1 MMIAEVSREESLEE
15 SVRSEAS
22 SSKQNSDEGDDRYLK
37 KFLDDFWGPETA
49 DYFLHPNFQ
58 KSSSV
63 KPKDKESTNLKP
75 WLFDIPTNERRRD
88 KSSIKRR
95 LSVFYNNNQHFRR
108 ASRAKSACSLID
120 LLKLHLGENLG
131 AHHLWDLLRRKSY
144 EKLTDFEK
152 SLTKEDQFTFAAFT
166 HEYIS
171 CRNKKPPLCDF
182 VRENPSYSLTNV
194 INNLKAP
201 EMEKQLR
208 KVNLAISWANRNQ
221 DQFRIISFQQ
231 DLKDAIKSIE
241 EGNFSSTVKNHVMN
255 NFNPNIKVNR
265 QKADELVSLCPSL
278 KNKQYS
284 TFIDRNL
291 QPLENYFPEYCKTE
305 SRVKQKDKTKIKMLA
320 KKPEERIQQNSV
332 KKQDAV
338 LSKHSKSTIPS
349 ISSSIESKLQPL
361 CWSDLITQMKQ
372 TCLDD
377 TSRNDNINES
387 ESYNCFVKKTLWKP
401 ANSIAS

>member
-63 KPKDKESTNLKP
+63 KPKDKESTSDKETAQCIILGGYPNGMLRGARIPFRSDLKP

-171 CRNKKPPLCDF
+171 CRNKNPNIQQRKETSTMPPLCDF

-291 QPLENYFPEYCKTE
+291 QPLEK
-305 SRVKQKDKTKIKMLA
+305 
-320 KKPEERIQQNSV
+320 
-332 KKQDAV
+332 
-338 LSKHSKSTIPS
+338 
-349 ISSSIESKLQPL
+349 
-361 CWSDLITQMKQ
+361 
-372 TCLDD
+372 
-377 TSRNDNINES
+377 
-387 ESYNCFVKKTLWKP
+387 
-401 ANSIAS
+401 